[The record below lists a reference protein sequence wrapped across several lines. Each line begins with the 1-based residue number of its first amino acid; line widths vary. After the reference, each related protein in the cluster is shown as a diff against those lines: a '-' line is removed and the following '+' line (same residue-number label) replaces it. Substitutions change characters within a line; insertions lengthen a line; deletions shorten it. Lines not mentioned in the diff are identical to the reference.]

1 MENLSMNNV
10 LSGIERDLVVSYLYD
25 CHVPFTLIPQQPA
38 DRIFSFTTGQGGVKI
53 LPEGIILFTEA
64 WGLPQQLIGQQ
75 VTLRF
80 YFKKLGLSFSSLVS
94 CTKSGAMALVV
105 PREILRLPDVEEN
118 ATTGFSCNIF
128 LGEAFSGVQISCS
141 LREGYPL
148 FLPQVWQLL
157 PKKPSSQLIGR
168 LRGICGV
175 AAVEVPAAVSRKL
188 MSTGKSLLVTAGW
201 IQPGMVL
208 PFDGCLTSRDVVGEL
223 DFLDALAELKT
234 GFYFTGGQPEVEAVS
249 PRNQIGSQLQDID
262 FQQVFCMEGVTTA
275 ESITKILP
283 LIPICRY
290 LAEPQ
295 DEVPPAVMD
304 RVQPLELIYVSST
317 EMVIALQRGRFPLQQ
332 DMRYSLLLQIPVRA
346 TRRSITVDCTVK
358 AIFDGG
364 DGRICALC
372 RLENLKT
379 EDQRFLFESLNNS
392 RYL

>member
-1 MENLSMNNV
+1 MEILSMNNV
-10 LSGIERDLVVSYLYD
+10 LSGIERDLVVSYLCD

-157 PKKPSSQLIGR
+157 PKKPSSQLTGR

-188 MSTGKSLLVTAGW
+188 VSTGKSLLVTAGW

-234 GFYFTGGQPEVEAVS
+234 GFYFTGGQPDGEAVS

-275 ESITKILP
+275 ESIARILP

-304 RVQPLELIYVSST
+304 RVQPLELLYVSST

-346 TRRSITVDCTVK
+346 TRRSITVDCTVD

-364 DGRICALC
+364 DGRVCARC

>member
-10 LSGIERDLVVSYLYD
+10 LSGIERDLVVSYLCD
-25 CHVPFTLIPQQPA
+25 CNVPFTLVPQQPA

-64 WGLPQQLIGQQ
+64 WGLPQELVGQQ
-75 VTLRF
+75 VSLRF

-105 PREILRLPDVEEN
+105 PREILRLPDVEEIP
-118 ATTGFSCNIF
+118 TTGFSCNIF
-128 LGEAFSGVQISCS
+128 LGEAFSGERISCS

-148 FLPQVWQLL
+148 FIPEVWQLL
-157 PKKPSSQLIGR
+157 PKKPSSQLTGR

-175 AAVEVPAAVSRKL
+175 AAVEVSAAVSRKL
-188 MSTGKSLLVTAGW
+188 VSTGKSLLVTAGW

-223 DFLDALAELKT
+223 DFLDALAKLKT
-234 GFYFTGGQPEVEAVS
+234 GFYFTGGQPDSEAVS
-249 PRNQIGSQLQDID
+249 QRNQIGSQLQDVD

-275 ESITKILP
+275 ESIARILP

-304 RVQPLELIYVSST
+304 RVQPLELIYVSSN
-317 EMVIALQRGRFPLQQ
+317 EIVVAIQRGQFPLQQ
-332 DMRYSLLLQIPVRA
+332 DMRYSLLLQIPVQA
-346 TRRSITVDCTVK
+346 TRRSITVDCIVDS
-358 AIFDGG
+358 IFDGG
-364 DGRICALC
+364 DGRTCALC
-372 RLENLKT
+372 RLANLKT